1 MSKYTVDALS
11 LSHIGDLLRDR
22 LGDNA
27 SQYLFPDDFEKAV
40 VDIGFAG
47 LVIDGDASPYDE
59 IIFIGDA
66 ADKILRPV
74 SGPSSGVMTAKRYKK
89 ATFIGSTVISSGLFL
104 NQSDLEDVI
113 FCDGITS
120 IEQQGFFNCS
130 ALTKNII
137 LPESLTRIADRAFS
151 GSGIT
156 DINGSGVTLLSSI
169 GNNNWGQFY
178 ACHNLKTVSFPKLTS
193 VGSNTTNTALR
204 GAFLNCDALETVQI
218 GSVGYSVSFIGTYA
232 FQGCTSAF
240 IITVYTTE
248 DYVDT
253 LVTNIRGTCANA
265 TIVIKAAAD
274 TTYNSTAYSA
284 GATIKTSTP

>member
-47 LVIDGDASPYDE
+47 LVIDGDSSPYDE
-59 IIFIGDA
+59 IIFIGNVGE
-66 ADKILRPV
+66 KLVRPTSTSNVAV
-74 SGPSSGVMTAKRYKK
+74 SNKYKK
-89 ATFIGSTVISSGLFL
+89 ATFIGSTVISSYLL
-104 NQSDLEDVI
+104 YNQSNLEDVV
-113 FCDGITS
+113 FCEGITS
-120 IEQQGFFNCS
+120 IEPAAFYSCT

-137 LPESLTRIADRAFS
+137 LPETITKIAERAFWYT
-151 GSGIT
+151 GIT
-156 DINGSGVTLLSSI
+156 GIDGSGVTSI
-169 GNNNWGQFY
+169 PSVSGNNNGQFY
-178 ACHNLKTVSFPKLTS
+178 ACHNLKTVSFPKVTS
-193 VGSNTTNTALR
+193 VSSNNTTLR

-218 GSVGYSVSFIGTYA
+218 GSVGYSVSTIGTYA

-240 IITVYTTE
+240 TITVYTTQN
-248 DYVDT
+248 YVDAI
-253 LVTNIRGTCANA
+253 VSNIRNTCANA

-274 TTYNSTAYSA
+274 TTYNGTAYSA

>member
-47 LVIDGDASPYDE
+47 LVIDGDSNPYDE
-59 IIFIGDA
+59 IIFIGNV
-66 ADKILRPV
+66 ADKMLRP
-74 SGPSSGVMTAKRYKK
+74 SGGPTSGVMATKKYKK
-89 ATFIGSTVISSGLFL
+89 ATFIGSTVIPSGLFI
-104 NQSDLEDVI
+104 NQSDLEDVV

-120 IEQQGFFNCS
+120 IETQGFYSCS

-137 LPESLTRIADRAFS
+137 LPESLTRIAEKAF
-151 GSGIT
+151 GISGIT
-156 DINGSGVTLLSSI
+156 GINGSGVTSLPSATS
-169 GNNNWGQFY
+169 NNGGQFY
-178 ACHNLKTVSFPKLTS
+178 ACHNLKTVSFPKVTS
-193 VGSNTTNTALR
+193 VNGSTAVR
-204 GAFLNCDALETVQI
+204 GVFLNCDALETVQI
-218 GSVGYSVSFIGTYA
+218 GSVDYPVSFISTYA

-240 IITVYTTE
+240 TITIYTTE
-248 DYVDT
+248 NYVDT

-274 TTYNSTAYSA
+274 TTYNGTAYSA
-284 GATIKTSTP
+284 GDTIKTSTP